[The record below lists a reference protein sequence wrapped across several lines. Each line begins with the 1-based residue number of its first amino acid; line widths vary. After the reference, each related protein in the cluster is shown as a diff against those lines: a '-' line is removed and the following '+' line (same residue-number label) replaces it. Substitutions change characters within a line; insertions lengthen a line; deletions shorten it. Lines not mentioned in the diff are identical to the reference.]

1 MFQNNELVIVT
12 VKFRGRQKTKTK
24 TKTFVR
30 SQKVFEAVKKRV

>member
-24 TKTFVR
+24 TFVR